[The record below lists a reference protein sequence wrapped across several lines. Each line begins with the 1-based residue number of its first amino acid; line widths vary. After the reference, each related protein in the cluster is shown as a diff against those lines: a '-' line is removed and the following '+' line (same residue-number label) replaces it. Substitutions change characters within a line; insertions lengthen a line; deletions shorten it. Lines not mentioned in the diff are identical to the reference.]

1 MDTNEVIDLAA
12 KFLESRQIGFTE
24 PVWVVARS
32 EALLEVIFTVPEAL
46 DPNVVVDPSDVRVLV
61 DATTRIASLVT
72 QM

>member
-1 MDTNEVIDLAA
+1 MDTKEAVDLAA
-12 KFLESRQIGFTE
+12 TFLESRQIGFTD

-46 DPNVVVDPSDVRVLV
+46 DPNIVVDPSDIRVLV
-61 DATTRIASLVT
+61 DATTRGVSLVT